1 MVKKLVFL
9 KIFIVVL
16 LSSISCSPD
25 DKALVTDVIIRN
37 IDCEK
42 FTITSLEIPEM
53 DFKVDGLNIKAGEEH
68 RLDDVTVPTQGVNG
82 SYYDFEVRIW
92 GDCPTRLPSLP
103 TRAGVWT
110 TVVFSDRVTNLLNVH
125 LNHTNPPGNDSC
137 LDIRVNFFDQYKN

>member
-16 LSSISCSPD
+16 LSTISCSPD

-82 SYYDFEVRIW
+82 NYYDFAIQIE
-92 GDCPTRLPSLP
+92 GDCPTNTGSNG
-103 TRAGVWT
+103 RAGVGGA
-110 TVVFSDRVTNLLNVH
+110 VVFSDRVTNFINVH
-125 LNHTNPPGNDSC
+125 LSSNSPPPGVDQC
-137 LDIRVNFFDQYKN
+137 YDLRVSTQ

>member
-16 LSSISCSPD
+16 LSTISCSPD

-82 SYYDFEVRIW
+82 NYYDFEVRIE
-92 GDCPTRLPSLP
+92 GDCPTN
-103 TRAGVWT
+103 TGNNGRAGVWT
-110 TVVFSDRVTNLLNVH
+110 TVVFSDRVTNFINVH
-125 LNHTNPPGNDSC
+125 LSSNSPPPGVDQC
-137 LDIRVNFFDQYKN
+137 YDLRVSTQ